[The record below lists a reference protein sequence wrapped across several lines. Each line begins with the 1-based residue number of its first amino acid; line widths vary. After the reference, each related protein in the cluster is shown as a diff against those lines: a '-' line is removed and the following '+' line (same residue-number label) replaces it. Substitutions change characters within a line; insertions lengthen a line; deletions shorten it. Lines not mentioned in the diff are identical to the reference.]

1 MPHLF
6 EIAWLSG
13 CEEEG
18 EKNPENVQSEKLG
31 LFNKLGD
38 YGHKHYAYQ
47 MNIDMYNIV
56 MIFTYPFINTRLL
69 YKQ

>member
-1 MPHLF
+1 MLHLF

-18 EKNPENVQSEKLG
+18 EKKTRKMFNQKG

-47 MNIDMYNIV
+47 MNIDM
-56 MIFTYPFINTRLL
+56 
-69 YKQ
+69 